1 MSGTAA
7 AEPLLSVRHLSKEFR
22 IGRKGLLSAQRV
34 LRAVDDISFT
44 IGRGETLGLVGESG
58 CGKTTTGRLVLRLI
72 EPTSG
77 EVTFRGEDVLA
88 MTPARIRAL
97 RREMQ
102 IIFQDPFGALNPR
115 MTAGELIIEPMV
127 IHSVGDRV
135 SQERR
140 LRRLLDLVGLTPH
153 HAGRYPHEFSGGQ
166 RQRLCIARALSLEP
180 AFVVCDEAVSA
191 LDVSVQAQI
200 LNLLQDLKRELGLT
214 YLFISHDLGV
224 VRHISERV
232 AVMYLG
238 QIVETGPR
246 AAIFERPGHPYTQ
259 ALLNSVPSAGKGRRS
274 FFTVKGDVPSAAN
287 PPSGCRFHTR
297 CPIAQPV
304 CSEKAPVQVP
314 LGPGHTAACHF
325 AAPFNA
331 ALTGPAA
338 GPVSTC

>member
-1 MSGTAA
+1 MST
-7 AEPLLSVRHLSKEFR
+7 EPLLKVDNLSKQFVLGGKKLFAE
-22 IGRKGLLSAQRV
+22 KRV
-34 LRAVDDISFT
+34 LRAVDDVSFH
-44 IGRGETLGLVGESG
+44 IAKGETLGLVGESG

-72 EPTSG
+72 EPTGGAVS
-77 EVTFRGEDVLA
+77 FRGEDVLA
-88 MTPARIRAL
+88 KDAAEMRRL
-97 RREMQ
+97 RQDMQ

-127 IHSVGDRV
+127 IHGVGDTV
-135 SQERR
+135 SRERR
-140 LRRLLDLVGLTPH
+140 LRELLDLVGLLPH
-153 HAGRYPHEFSGGQ
+153 HASRFPHEFSGGQ
-166 RQRLCIARALSLEP
+166 RQRLCIARALSLKP

-200 LNLLQDLKRELGLT
+200 LNLLQDLKHELGLT

-238 QIVETGPR
+238 QIVEMGPR
-246 AAIFERPGHPYTQ
+246 AAIFDSPSHPYTQ
-259 ALLNSVPSAGKGRRS
+259 ALLNSVPSAAKGRRS
-274 FFTVKGDVPSAAN
+274 FFTIPGDVPSAAR

-304 CSEKAPVQVP
+304 CSTTPPPPAE

-325 AAPFNA
+325 AGPLNA
-331 ALTGPAA
+331 APAPA
-338 GPVSTC
+338 